1 MTRSSEELE
10 AMQFV
15 VQRVS
20 SYQDGAT
27 EGTVE
32 KELRSAFEETDLNP
46 SEDEIHKLT
55 EAIETDPASADAA
68 TALG

>member
-10 AMQFV
+10 AMQAV

-27 EGTVE
+27 EGTTE
-32 KELRSAFEETDLNP
+32 RELRSAFDGTDLAVTD
-46 SEDEIHKLT
+46 DEVARLT
-55 EAIETDPASADAA
+55 QAIETDPASADAA
-68 TALG
+68 SVLG